1 MKNIVLALVAA
12 LLVSACSSGSTA
24 TELPQNVTSLFRGS
38 YQNTPGTQNGT
49 ITLDI
54 VEDASGVVTG
64 NIIFVAAANNN
75 CLTTAPIASGNSN
88 GFNLTLTADQS
99 GEIFTTTITTTST
112 SGSTSTT
119 TRTSRTGQVG
129 TESFTNS
136 DGSSGSETTTVVNS
150 SGTLNM
156 QFTISN
162 GGNNLGGTYVV
173 NGNTCSNQT
182 GSGTM
187 TLTK

>member
-1 MKNIVLALVAA
+1 MKNIVLALIAT

-24 TELPQNVTSLFRGS
+24 TELPQNITSLFTGT
-38 YQNTPGTQNGT
+38 YQNTPGTQSGT
-49 ITLDI
+49 MTLDI
-54 VEDASGVVTG
+54 VEDTAGGVTG
-64 NIIFVAAANNN
+64 NLIFVPAGNNN
-75 CLTTAPIASGNSN
+75 CLTNTPVSGTSN
-88 GFNLTLTADQS
+88 GFNLSLTGDQS
-99 GEIFTTTITTTST
+99 GEVFTTTITTTST

-119 TRTSRTGQVG
+119 TTTSRTGQVG

-136 DGSSGSETTTVVNS
+136 DGSARSEVTSVVNT

-156 QFTISN
+156 QFSISN
-162 GGNNLGGTYVV
+162 DGNNLGGTYIVD
-173 NGNTCSNQT
+173 GDTCSNQT

>member
-1 MKNIVLALVAA
+1 MKNIVLALIAT

-24 TELPQNVTSLFRGS
+24 TELPQNITSLFKGS
-38 YQNTPGTQNGT
+38 YQNTPGTQSGT

-54 VEDASGVVTG
+54 VEDASGGVTG
-64 NIIFVAAANNN
+64 NLIFVAAGNNN
-75 CLTTAPIASGNSN
+75 CLTNASVSGTSS
-88 GFNLTLTADQS
+88 GFNLSLTADQS
-99 GEIFTTTITTTST
+99 GEIFTTRITITST

-119 TRTSRTGQVG
+119 TTTSRTGQVR

-136 DGSSGSETTTVVNS
+136 DGSARSEATTVVNT
-150 SGTLNM
+150 SGKLNM
-156 QFTISN
+156 QFSISN
-162 GGNNLGGTYVV
+162 SGNNLGGTYIVD
-173 NGNTCSNQT
+173 GNTCSNQT

>member
-1 MKNIVLALVAA
+1 MKNIVLALIAA

-24 TELPQNVTSLFRGS
+24 TELPQNVTSTFLGS
-38 YQNTPGTQNGT
+38 YQNTPNTQSGT

-54 VEDASGVVTG
+54 QESTGGAVSG
-64 NIIFVAAANNN
+64 NIIFVSAGNNN
-75 CLTTAPIASGNSN
+75 CLTNTTVSGTSS
-88 GFNLTLTADQS
+88 GFNLNLSGDQS
-99 GEIFTTTITTTST
+99 GEVFTTTITTTSA
-112 SGSTSTT
+112 SGSTSTS

-136 DGSSGSETTTVVNS
+136 DGSARSETTTVETT

-156 QFTISN
+156 QFSISN
-162 GGNNLGGTYVV
+162 GGNNLGGTYIVD
-173 NGNTCSNQT
+173 GNVCSNQT